1 MAGGYVCSGRDEM
14 GGGSR
19 DLRLV
24 ESAKGWKA
32 EKETG
37 DPGILR
43 HEEKESRRWGGVEE
57 VKQREGNVGPPTREE

>member
-1 MAGGYVCSGRDEM
+1 M
-14 GGGSR
+14 
-19 DLRLV
+19 RLV

-37 DPGILR
+37 EPGILR